1 VQELLIMQTLT
12 QEPKMI
18 ACLEFLKMEQII
30 RLILALTMQPLM
42 LTQAVLIIQLQ
53 EMPIALIQLL
63 VMH

>member
-1 VQELLIMQTLT
+1 MQTLT